1 VNTPKADGSPALPAA
16 EPQESDVKGTD
27 KPSPASEHG
36 TASSPSALSEGT
48 VFRPKTKEHFT
59 RIEDAVAK
67 AGNGET
73 IWIGPGHFTPRLDP
87 LKKSVTFKG
96 AGRDRTILDFSGH
109 GGLILNGQSGGVV
122 DLTLCCAKDVVL
134 ELGPAFKGVVER
146 SRVRDGHG
154 WGIIIRRGANA
165 KIVDTPATGN
175 KRGDVSV
182 DAGGDAKA
190 KP

>member
-1 VNTPKADGSPALPAA
+1 
-16 EPQESDVKGTD
+16 
-27 KPSPASEHG
+27 
-36 TASSPSALSEGT
+36 

-73 IWIGPGHFTPRLDP
+73 IWIGRGHFTPRLDP
-87 LKKSVTFKG
+87 VKKNVTFKG
-96 AGRDRTILDFSGH
+96 AGRDATVLDFSGH
-109 GGLILNGQSGGVV
+109 KGLVLNGQSGGVA

-134 ELGPAFKGVVER
+134 ELGAGFKGKIER
-146 SRVRDGHG
+146 SHVRDGHG

-175 KRGDVSV
+175 KRGDVTV
-182 DAGGDAKA
+182 DAGGDTKA